1 MEKNAKYPIKYVS
14 LRTGFSQNLIRTWEN
29 RYKLLDPERTETNR
43 RLYSNKDIDKLLAIK
58 KALNAG
64 MKIGE
69 LSDMS
74 TEDIQKIAAD
84 TQEEAGEMEV
94 SPSDA
99 VNKAITYI
107 KDFKQKELKEYLGKQ
122 KIRRSKKDY
131 ITGLLIPI
139 LTKIGDYWESGR
151 LRISQEHFAS
161 SIIREELSALIETP
175 GDKNSPKLICCTPK
189 GQEHDLIALAISA
202 LLSMTGIQIVFLGAN
217 VPAEEI
223 IATAEQTNAMAVVL
237 SIIYPEDD
245 PSLPG
250 ELKKLD
256 KYLKDIDIY
265 IGGAASA
272 TYYNMINDSG
282 IILINDIN
290 TLTELI
296 KKSRKL

>member
-29 RYKLLDPERTETNR
+29 RYDLLDPERTETNR
-43 RLYSNKDIDKLLAIK
+43 RMYSNKDIEKLLAIK

-74 TEDIQKIAAD
+74 TEDIQKIASE
-84 TQEEAGEMEV
+84 TEEETEEMDV
-94 SPSDA
+94 LPSDA
-99 VNKAITYI
+99 VNTAVDYI
-107 KDFKQKELKEYLGKQ
+107 KNFKHKELKEFFGKQ
-122 KIRRSKKDY
+122 KINRSKKEY
-131 ITGLLIPI
+131 ITGLLVPI

-161 SIIREELSALIETP
+161 SIIREELSALVETP
-175 GDKNSPKLICCTPK
+175 KDNNSPKVICCTPK
-189 GQEHDLIALAISA
+189 GQDHDLIALAISA
-202 LLSMTGIQIVFLGAN
+202 LLSMMGIQIIFLGAN

-223 IATAEQTNAMAVVL
+223 ISTAKKTNAMAIVL

-245 PSLPG
+245 PSVPD

-256 KYLKDIDIY
+256 EYLKDTDIY
-265 IGGAASA
+265 IGGAAA
-272 TYYNMINDSG
+272 GTYYNMIKDSE
-282 IILINDIN
+282 IILINNIN